1 MKFYRSARL
10 MSFIL
15 AATMACG
22 TTAMAANSV
31 NEQNLP
37 AKVMNES
44 DAPVVVSSEITGTAM
59 GLGSVDV
66 LGVYVRENPTKD
78 SEILTMVGQSDNVL
92 VLSKE
97 GDWYRVNCNGVTG
110 FVSKDYMT
118 VADSGD
124 ADLGY
129 GLVKSGA
136 NIRTEP
142 KEDSETVE
150 SIAEEDVVTI
160 TGITDGWYQIALGD
174 GGSGYVRSDLID
186 PTAEIPAEKI
196 FDYAVIE
203 CAAANLRSAPD
214 ADADKMDVLFNG
226 SLCTLVEQVGDWYQ
240 VEYGE
245 TTGYIYAPLMSA
257 TNDESDGS
265 TEVETLS
272 EATERIEAEEAAAAA
287 AAAAEEAS
295 HHHSDPAP
303 HNDEPEETYS
313 EPEYDEPEYEEE
325 DSYDEYEEEDSYD
338 EYEEE
343 DSYEEPE
350 YEEEDSYDEY
360 EEEDTYEEPSYNSSI
375 GDQIVSVAMEYLGVP
390 YVYGGTSPYGFDCS
404 GFVQYVYNRCGYYIS
419 RTAQPQY
426 SDGYYVSYS
435 DLQPGDLVFFSATD
449 GSAYSSSID
458 GISHVG
464 IYIGGGQFIHAGGSQ
479 VKITSL
485 NDDWCS
491 PKYWGAC
498 RIV

>member
-1 MKFYRSARL
+1 MKFLRSTRV
-10 MSFIL
+10 MSIFL
-15 AATMACG
+15 AAAVFCG
-22 TTAMAANSV
+22 TTALAAGTV
-31 NEQNLP
+31 TEADLP
-37 AKVMNES
+37 GKVMNES
-44 DAPVVVSSEITGTAM
+44 DAPVVVSSDITGPAM
-59 GLGSVDV
+59 GLGSVEV

-78 SEILTMVGQSDNVL
+78 SEILTMAGQNDSVL

-97 GDWYRVNCNGVTG
+97 GDWYRVSCNGVTG
-110 FVSKDYMT
+110 FVSKEYMT

-129 GLVKSGA
+129 GLVLAGA

-142 KEDSETVE
+142 KEESETLE
-150 SIAEEDVVTI
+150 SVGEDDVVTI
-160 TGITDGWYQIALGD
+160 TGIQDGWYQVELGD
-174 GGSGYVRSDLID
+174 GASGYVRSDLVD
-186 PTAEIPAEKI
+186 PTAAIPAEKI

-214 ADADKMDVLFNG
+214 EDAEMTDVLFNG

-240 VEYGE
+240 VEYGDL
-245 TTGYIYAPLMSA
+245 TGYIYAPLMSA

-265 TEVETLS
+265 TEIETQS
-272 EATERIEAEEAAAAA
+272 EAIERIEAEEAAAAA
-287 AAAAEEAS
+287 AAEEAS
-295 HHHSDPAP
+295 RAARHSDPDP
-303 HNDEPEETYS
+303 EPVYYDEPEYD
-313 EPEYDEPEYEEE
+313 EPEYDEPEYEEPE
-325 DSYDEYEEEDSYD
+325 YDEPE
-338 EYEEE
+338 
-343 DSYEEPE
+343 YEEPE
-350 YEEEDSYDEY
+350 YEEPE
-360 EEEDTYEEPSYNSSI
+360 YEEPSYDSSSSS
-375 GDQIVSVAMEYLGVP
+375 DIVSVALEYLGVP

-404 GFVQYVYNRCGYYIS
+404 GFVQYVYNRCGYSIS

-464 IYIGGGQFIHAGGSQ
+464 IYIGGGDFVHAGGSC

-485 NDDWCS
+485 NDGWYS